1 MGSFDR
7 THEDV
12 KLEIFPTLIY
22 KFLLG
27 TSSVEGKHFIKKMDT
42 IRLMN
47 LITTKEIS
55 FQSLKT
61 LRIKLQN

>member
-47 LITTKEIS
+47 LITTNVEKR
-55 FQSLKT
+55 T
-61 LRIKLQN
+61 